1 MKKILSNKNFF
12 NERGIT
18 LMTLAVM
25 IIVLLILAGVTLSLT
40 LGDTGIITQ
49 AVRAKEAQEIAAIK
63 EDMQLAI
70 LDKELEK
77 GGTGLTQEELEEI
90 AGNYGE
96 IQEDGNTIKTEEG
109 YEIKIDEIYQEGGII
124 GGDTTTGELADLLEQ
139 LKTEIKSEVKQ
150 EISSELSM
158 SGFVTLENVYPVGSI
173 YTSTN
178 NSKSPEELYP
188 DLGWKWE
195 QITNRFLYASEKSQ
209 EAGEEGGSETIT
221 LTNEQLPSHT
231 HSIPNLS
238 GTTSVAGEHVH
249 QAENGAYY
257 MVTHMDG
264 QTGEATVGFADGAH
278 FYGGWSRYRNTTY
291 SGAHTHTVT
300 TDASITGISGNSSPI
315 NILPP
320 YLTVYMWKRIS

>member
-40 LGDTGIITQ
+40 IGENGIITVAKKASQNYMEAQDYEEGAIKNLTSELAYILNGEGSSNDEDTGIT
-49 AVRAKEAQEIAAIK
+49 
-63 EDMQLAI
+63 EDSI
-70 LDKELEK
+70 
-77 GGTGLTQEELEEI
+77 
-90 AGNYGE
+90 
-96 IQEDGNTIKTEEG
+96 
-109 YEIKIDEIYQEGGII
+109 
-124 GGDTTTGELADLLEQ
+124 ADLLEQ

-257 MVTHMDG
+257 MVTLMDG
-264 QTGEATVGFADGAH
+264 QTGEATIGFADGAH
-278 FYGGWSRYRNTTY
+278 FYGPWSRYRNTTY